1 MDIKESCIEELKGVK
16 AITFRGHPVIIL
28 RFDRSLDLYNEP
40 INKYKVSY
48 QYLNGVGW
56 FDREELF
63 LEGETCEIP
72 SITFKNGS
80 TVRFKSCFKDKD
92 LTFVGMADKLTGMN
106 NCVVIHDGNCI
117 PAISSELTL
126 KE

>member
-1 MDIKESCIEELKGVK
+1 MNSQESCVEELKDVK
-16 AITFRGHPVIIL
+16 AITISGYPVIIQ
-28 RFDRSLDLYNEP
+28 RFDRSLNYYNRP
-40 INKYKVSY
+40 INKYKVAY

-56 FDREELF
+56 FDREQLF
-63 LEGETCEIP
+63 LEGETCKIP
-72 SITFKNGS
+72 AITFKNGS
-80 TVRFKSCFKDKD
+80 TVRFQSCFKDKD
-92 LTFVGMADKLTGMN
+92 LTFVGMADNLTGMN